1 MMTTMMIMMLAVVVM
16 IVNLGGAGQGVRDS
30 RSGQIADNY
39 DGDGDGGG
47 GYGGVRSKAVQRISR
62 KFINFG

>member
-1 MMTTMMIMMLAVVVM
+1 MVMVMMMMMMVAGVKM
-16 IVNLGGAGQGVRDS
+16 FNLGGAGQGVRDS
-30 RSGQIADNY
+30 MWYRTTDN
-39 DGDGDGGG
+39 DDADGDGGG